1 MYLQEYLRATIS
13 VRANFLYILQKKHTF
28 FILHTHF
35 YKTSTSICLFY
46 FLFYLNNHFSH
57 FFLLYFTGPTTLPN
71 SPKYLL
77 HSLSLYFPPSSCFFF
92 FFSFPSPSYSFGI
105 FIFFFSFSF
114 TFFFFFF
121 FFFYL
126 SLIMASDFGFAILVV
141 ILGRFFHYM
150 DGDFGAL
157 HWLLLL
163 QLLLQ
168 HLVLLLFLHFLLLFL
183 QFGFDYL
190 YGCEERAWWIW
201 DLDWFTFEE
210 FDDLLL
216 DLREDKMKKRVEE

>member
-1 MYLQEYLRATIS
+1 MSILQE
-13 VRANFLYILQKKHTF
+13 KPTF

-35 YKTSTSICLFY
+35 YKIPTSICLFY
-46 FLFYLNNHFSH
+46 HLFYLNNYFSH
-57 FFLLYFTGPTTLPN
+57 FFILFPTGPTTIPN
-71 SPKYLL
+71 SPKYLW
-77 HSLSLYFPPSSCFFF
+77 HSLSLYFPPSSCFLFLLF
-92 FFSFPSPSYSFGI
+92 LSFPSPSYIFGI

-114 TFFFFFF
+114 SFFFS

-126 SLIMASDFGFAILVV
+126 SLIMANDFGFAILVV

-163 QLLLQ
+163 LLLLLQ
-168 HLVLLLFLHFLLLFL
+168 HLVLLLFMHFLLLLL

-190 YGCEERAWWIW
+190 YG
-201 DLDWFTFEE
+201 
-210 FDDLLL
+210 FDIYIYIYI
-216 DLREDKMKKRVEE
+216 